1 MPKQHDITNAR
12 EMDVLYRES
21 DKLYYELARN
31 CGLSET
37 AYWILYAIEVSG
49 GSITQREIASN
60 FSYSKQTVN
69 SALKTLE
76 ARGLVELDYVEGS
89 RKSKLVSLTPSGR
102 AFSDERI
109 RPAIAAED
117 RAFLSLAPE
126 ERLELLRLVSAY
138 TEAIDRELANLK
150 EGECDR

>member
-1 MPKQHDITNAR
+1 MPKQHDITSAR

-89 RKSKLVSLTPSGR
+89 RRSKLVSLTPDGR

-117 RAFLSLAPE
+117 RAFTSLAPE

-138 TEAIDRELANLK
+138 TEAIDRELAKLR

>member
-1 MPKQHDITNAR
+1 MPKQHDITSAR

-49 GSITQREIASN
+49 GSITQRQIASN

-89 RKSKLVSLTPSGR
+89 RRSKLVSLTPDGR

-117 RAFLSLAPE
+117 RAFTSLAPE

-138 TEAIDRELANLK
+138 TEAIDRELAKLR
-150 EGECDR
+150 EGECDS

>member
-1 MPKQHDITNAR
+1 MPKQHDITSAR

-49 GSITQREIASN
+49 GSITQRQIASN

-89 RKSKLVSLTPSGR
+89 RRSKLVSLTPDGR

-117 RAFLSLAPE
+117 RAFTSLAPE

-138 TEAIDRELANLK
+138 TEAIDRELAKLR

>member
-1 MPKQHDITNAR
+1 MPKQHDITSAR

-89 RKSKLVSLTPSGR
+89 RKSKLVSLTPDGR

-117 RAFLSLAPE
+117 RAFTSLAHE

-138 TEAIDRELANLK
+138 TEAIDRELAKLK

>member
-1 MPKQHDITNAR
+1 MPKQHDITSAR

-89 RKSKLVSLTPSGR
+89 RKSKLVSLTPDGR

-126 ERLELLRLVSAY
+126 ERLELLRLASAY
-138 TEAIDRELANLK
+138 TEAIDRELAKLK
-150 EGECDR
+150 EGE

>member
-1 MPKQHDITNAR
+1 MPTQHDITSAR
-12 EMDVLYRES
+12 EMDELYRES

-89 RKSKLVSLTPSGR
+89 RKSKLVSLTPDGR

-109 RPAIAAED
+109 RPAIAVED
-117 RAFLSLAPE
+117 RAFTSLAPE

-138 TEAIDRELANLK
+138 TEAIDRELAKLK

>member
-1 MPKQHDITNAR
+1 MPKQHDITSAR

-31 CGLSET
+31 CGISET

-49 GSITQREIASN
+49 GSITQRQIASN

-89 RKSKLVSLTPSGR
+89 RRSKLVSLTPDGR

-117 RAFLSLAPE
+117 RAFTSLAPE

-138 TEAIDRELANLK
+138 TEAIDRELAKLR
-150 EGECDR
+150 EGECDC

>member
-1 MPKQHDITNAR
+1 MPKQHDITSAR

-89 RKSKLVSLTPSGR
+89 RKSKLVSLTPDGR

-126 ERLELLRLVSAY
+126 ARLELLRLVSAY
-138 TEAIDRELANLK
+138 TEAIDRGLAKLQ

>member
-1 MPKQHDITNAR
+1 MPKQHDITSAR

-37 AYWILYAIEVSG
+37 AYWIAIEVSG

-89 RKSKLVSLTPSGR
+89 RKSKLVSLTPDGR

-117 RAFLSLAPE
+117 RAFLSLAPG

-138 TEAIDRELANLK
+138 TEAIDRELAKLK

>member
-1 MPKQHDITNAR
+1 MPKQHDITSAR

-89 RKSKLVSLTPSGR
+89 RKSKLVSLTP
-102 AFSDERI
+102 ERI

-126 ERLELLRLVSAY
+126 ERLELLRLASAY
-138 TEAIDRELANLK
+138 TEAIDRELAKLK
-150 EGECDR
+150 EGE